1 VIDRATAKHLERRY
15 RAATE
20 LIADLEDVLALET
33 ARAGGATGEA
43 TSVIRTL
50 PPRARRRLPFR
61 LRHPG
66 WLALLGLVAAG
77 GVAALIIALGHQ
89 AHRGTGARGAAK
101 PQGLVPVSLAQDAAT
116 DYDPYGTGSQGEHPL
131 QRNFVLDRDTS
142 TFWSTETYRGGLG
155 SKPGVGIYLDANPGV
170 AARALEVRT
179 PDPGWTAAVYAAD
192 HGPPRD
198 IPGWSLVSPAR
209 TVTETTQRFDLT
221 ASPVPHRYY
230 LLWITKLPAGQA
242 KVSEVY
248 LFK

>member
-1 VIDRATAKHLERRY
+1 VIDRATAKHLQRRY

-66 WLALLGLVAAG
+66 WLALLALVAAG
-77 GVAALIIALGHQ
+77 GIAALIIALGHQ

-101 PQGLVPVSLAQDAAT
+101 PRGLVPVSLAQDAAT
-116 DYDPYGTGSQGEHPL
+116 DYDPYGTGARGEHPL

-155 SKPGVGIYLDANPGV
+155 SKPGVGIYLDAKPGV

-192 HGPPRD
+192 QSPPHD
-198 IPGWSLVSPAR
+198 ISGWSLVSPAR

-221 ASPVPHRYY
+221 ASSQPHRYY
-230 LLWITKLPAGQA
+230 LLWISKLPAGQA
-242 KVSEVY
+242 KLSEIY